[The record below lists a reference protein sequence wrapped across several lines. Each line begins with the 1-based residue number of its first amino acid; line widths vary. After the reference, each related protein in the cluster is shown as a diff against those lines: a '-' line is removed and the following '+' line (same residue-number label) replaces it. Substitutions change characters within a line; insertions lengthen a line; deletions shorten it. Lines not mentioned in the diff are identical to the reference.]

1 MDELDEELE
10 DEFDEE
16 LEGELEG
23 MGGGDDFAEDELED
37 ELENMGGDDL
47 AEADEEQIDDAP
59 PPAPRAQLEGLG
71 GDDFAEADEER
82 VDDAPAPAPPAPAKR
97 WRDPNRQPRPAPP
110 PVAAAPRPA
119 VKVEVKLETCPPAR
133 EPPAK
138 KAKTACPEC
147 LCSSRHN
154 AHCSIGQAVGA
165 YNFNDLDGFAAPR
178 APSDD
183 DDDLDDLDDDPE
195 VLDALARHELLPGA
209 EPLRAAPPPPQKK
222 KAAKPA
228 RGKKCK
234 ACGAENHRAATV
246 CACGARFVS
255 VKGKFKEDR
264 RRPCADCDAAI
275 AAKLERCA
283 TCGSLVEYRARERAA
298 RGRMKEKK
306 AARKG
311 PSKATKRG
319 RQLAA
324 MHVEATEEDMR
335 EQERMFAAAA
345 ARMASQGGA

>member
-59 PPAPRAQLEGLG
+59 PPAP
-71 GDDFAEADEER
+71 
-82 VDDAPAPAPPAPAKR
+82 PAPAKR

-119 VKVEVKLETCPPAR
+119 VKVEVKLEACPPAR

-154 AHCSIGQAVGA
+154 AHCSIGRAVGA

-209 EPLRAAPPPPQKK
+209 EPLRAAPAAPPK

-345 ARMASQGGA
+345 ARMASQGGGA

>member
-1 MDELDEELE
+1 MY
-10 DEFDEE
+10 
-16 LEGELEG
+16 
-23 MGGGDDFAEDELED
+23 
-37 ELENMGGDDL
+37 
-47 AEADEEQIDDAP
+47 
-59 PPAPRAQLEGLG
+59 
-71 GDDFAEADEER
+71 
-82 VDDAPAPAPPAPAKR
+82 KR
-97 WRDPNRQPRPAPP
+97 Q
-110 PVAAAPRPA
+110 
-119 VKVEVKLETCPPAR
+119 
-133 EPPAK
+133 
-138 KAKTACPEC
+138 
-147 LCSSRHN
+147 
-154 AHCSIGQAVGA
+154 
-165 YNFNDLDGFAAPR
+165 
-178 APSDD
+178 
-183 DDDLDDLDDDPE
+183 DDLDDDPE